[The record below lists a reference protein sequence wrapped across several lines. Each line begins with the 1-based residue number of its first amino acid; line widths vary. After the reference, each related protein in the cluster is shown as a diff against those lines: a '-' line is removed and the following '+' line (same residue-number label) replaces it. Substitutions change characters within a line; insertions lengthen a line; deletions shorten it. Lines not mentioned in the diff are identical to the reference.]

1 MSVKL
6 MLDCREVARL
16 ISERQD
22 RPLAPAER
30 AQFRLHL
37 VMCRSCRTVDEQ
49 MAFLREAMR
58 RLAHR
63 ELQPDGAPGAADRGG
78 PGDRGE
84 GGD

>member
-1 MSVKL
+1 MSAKL

-16 ISERQD
+16 ISDRQD

-58 RLAHR
+58 RLGQAER
-63 ELQPDGAPGAADRGG
+63 EPKEAREPRSAPPRAQD
-78 PGDRGE
+78 
-84 GGD
+84 

>member
-16 ISERQD
+16 ISDRQD
-22 RPLAPAER
+22 RTLARSER

-58 RLAHR
+58 RLGQA
-63 ELQPDGAPGAADRGG
+63 ELAPPAPPRAPD
-78 PGDRGE
+78 
-84 GGD
+84 